1 MRIRPLLSAGALVF
15 AAYSMSGQA
24 EVIAKWVD
32 EEGVTHFGNPQFAPG
47 DADAVTLVEVRPANG
62 MAVPTVVAQTNYR
75 SRVVVIKKKE
85 NPNPRGWRGYQRN
98 KTNSS
103 KRGSRRGR

>member
-47 DADAVTLVEVRPANG
+47 DVDAVTLVEVGPANG
-62 MAVPTVVAQTNYR
+62 MVVPTVVAETNHR
-75 SRVVVIKKKE
+75 SRVVVIKKKGKS
-85 NPNPRGWRGYQRN
+85 NPRGWQGYRRN
-98 KTNSS
+98 KNSS
-103 KRGSRRGR
+103 NTRGRRRGR